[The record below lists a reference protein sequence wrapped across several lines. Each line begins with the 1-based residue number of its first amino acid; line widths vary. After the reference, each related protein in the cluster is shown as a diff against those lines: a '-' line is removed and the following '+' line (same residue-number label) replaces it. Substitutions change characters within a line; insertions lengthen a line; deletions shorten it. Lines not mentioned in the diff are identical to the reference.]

1 MTGRAPIRVA
11 YVVRSWPR
19 LSQTFILNEV
29 LALERLGLS
38 LVIFSMTAADDDLV
52 QDAVGDVRAP
62 VHLLDG
68 AANRGRAR
76 AAEHA
81 GVLLRSPRR
90 YLGTL
95 LFVVRHPEL
104 SAGYTTTT
112 RAACFSSAVHVAA
125 IARAERRRGR
135 PFARIHAHFAH
146 DPALIGLLSHRLTRI
161 PFSLTAHARDLYGIP
176 RAALAARTD
185 AADAVVTCCRQNED
199 YLRRMV
205 RPKRL
210 HMIHHGV
217 DLERFRPRPRPVTVD
232 VPVILSVGRLVEK
245 KGWTDLLHAFALLA
259 REGRRFRALICGEGP
274 LRPALEGLRDELGLS
289 AEVRLLGPR
298 GQTDLLSLLQGA
310 DMFALVPV
318 VANDGDR
325 DGVPNALVEAMA
337 CGLPVVSTD
346 VGGVPDLVR
355 HEENGLL
362 APARD
367 SAAIAGHIGRLLDDN
382 ALRHA
387 LGASA
392 RRTVEQQFDIRAAAL
407 ELAGV
412 FAVGRR
418 EAV

>member
-1 MTGRAPIRVA
+1 
-11 YVVRSWPR
+11 
-19 LSQTFILNEV
+19 
-29 LALERLGLS
+29 
-38 LVIFSMTAADDDLV
+38 
-52 QDAVGDVRAP
+52 
-62 VHLLDG
+62 
-68 AANRGRAR
+68 
-76 AAEHA
+76 
-81 GVLLRSPRR
+81 
-90 YLGTL
+90 
-95 LFVVRHPEL
+95 
-104 SAGYTTTT
+104 
-112 RAACFSSAVHVAA
+112 
-125 IARAERRRGR
+125 
-135 PFARIHAHFAH
+135 
-146 DPALIGLLSHRLTRI
+146 
-161 PFSLTAHARDLYGIP
+161 
-176 RAALAARTD
+176 
-185 AADAVVTCCRQNED
+185 
-199 YLRRMV
+199 
-205 RPKRL
+205 
-210 HMIHHGV
+210 MIHHGV